1 MRNCRILL
9 VLIGAVAVL
18 LLAEQ
23 SASADCSRVKPSGR
37 SSCLAAEREA
47 ERQRLAKEK
56 EIKAQQHTK
65 ARQAQEM
72 ADEIAAEKAAK
83 AKRDAEPGVT
93 TQTCQ
98 LIKGELVCGAPH
110 PQ

>member
-1 MRNCRILL
+1 MKKEMS
-9 VLIGAVAVL
+9 
-18 LLAEQ
+18 AE
-23 SASADCSRVKPSGR
+23 
-37 SSCLAAEREA
+37 L
-47 ERQRLAKEK
+47 
-56 EIKAQQHTK
+56 
-65 ARQAQEM
+65 
-72 ADEIAAEKAAK
+72 AAEKAAK